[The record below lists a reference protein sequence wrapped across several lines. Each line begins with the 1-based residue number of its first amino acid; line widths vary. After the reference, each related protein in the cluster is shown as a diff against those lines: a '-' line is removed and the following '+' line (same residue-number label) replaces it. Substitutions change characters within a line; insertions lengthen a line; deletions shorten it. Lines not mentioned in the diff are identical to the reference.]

1 MLNLFKKK
9 QEVILLIGVITLV
22 ILARFLWIFF
32 GNEYT
37 RISLIGTE
45 YIENSDEL
53 FALEKD
59 QQQKYYLI
67 KKYKH
72 SEDVLLI
79 GFGGGGS
86 RTDDYYG
93 LGIADADKQP
103 ILKPNYA
110 FIYAKQD
117 HKTKA
122 VYIHCVPYRKTG
134 LEPDEFYKIENNKAI
149 LLPDRKY

>member
-1 MLNLFKKK
+1 MNKLLKIGLTITFIIA
-9 QEVILLIGVITLV
+9 VIVSIYIW
-22 ILARFLWIFF
+22 RFL
-32 GNEYT
+32 GKPYY

-45 YIENSDEL
+45 YIENSDKL

-67 KKYKH
+67 KKYKY
-72 SEDVLLI
+72 SKDVLLI
-79 GFGGGGS
+79 GYGGGGN

-93 LGIADADKQP
+93 LGIANADKQ
-103 ILKPNYA
+103 IVLKPNYE

-122 VYIHCVPYRKTG
+122 VYIHCVPYRKTD
-134 LEPDEFYKIENNKAI
+134 LEPDKFYKIENNKAI
-149 LLPDRKY
+149 LLPD